1 MRTIR
6 RGGEHQI
13 DIKKSRFICALARV
27 ADEDEAR
34 AFIAERR
41 RLHWNAT
48 HNCTAYVLGE
58 DGGVQRSSDDGEPAG
73 TAGVPMLEVLRH
85 RGLTDTVAVVTRYFG
100 GIKLGAGGLIRAYG
114 SAVSAAVDAVG
125 VLERRSLPVMTVL
138 ADYQQAGRLESD
150 LRESPHRVLDVRYGA
165 DVEVDVALDGT
176 DPAEFAAW
184 VAEITAGQAL
194 CEPQG
199 VTTVEV
205 EVGADGTAR

>member
-150 LRESPHRVLDVRYGA
+150 LRDSRFHVREVDYGA
-165 DVEVDVALDGT
+165 RVRVEVALPEAELPEFEVLLAELTGGRAEAEVRGSTVVDVE
-176 DPAEFAAW
+176 P
-184 VAEITAGQAL
+184 
-194 CEPQG
+194 
-199 VTTVEV
+199 
-205 EVGADGTAR
+205 